1 MSGLVAIVALVSVL
15 TVLNLLLTFGVIR
28 RLREHTELLAGRA
41 TPIVGETPSLPVG
54 RQVGDFAA
62 TTTDGEPVARAL
74 LAGDTLVAFLTPGC
88 EPCEESLPHL
98 VEAAKKWPGGRRNT
112 LVVVTGRRDRAA
124 DHVERLAPV
133 ARVVVEAPDGP
144 IATGFGVTA
153 YPLFGVV
160 DSSGQVL
167 RSETAPAALLPHGVA
182 PA

>member
-41 TPIVGETPSLPVG
+41 TPIVGEPPSLPVG

-112 LVVVTGRRDRAA
+112 LVVVIGRRDRAA

>member
-1 MSGLVAIVALVSVL
+1 MV
-15 TVLNLLLTFGVIR
+15 VI
-28 RLREHTELLAGRA
+28 
-41 TPIVGETPSLPVG
+41 
-54 RQVGDFAA
+54 
-62 TTTDGEPVARAL
+62 
-74 LAGDTLVAFLTPGC
+74 
-88 EPCEESLPHL
+88 
-98 VEAAKKWPGGRRNT
+98 
-112 LVVVTGRRDRAA
+112 GRRDRAA